1 MSTINFK
8 IVTPEKEVYAEKIDQ
23 VTIDTKEGEI
33 TVLPHHMP
41 LISILRPGEMRIVK
55 DGKEM
60 SMAVLGGFLEIKKD
74 SEVIILADSA
84 ERAEDIDLEKA
95 EEARKRAEELKKQKI
110 VTSDMDYARVS
121 AMLEKELARIKV
133 ARRHHKRRGM
143 WFLSSS

>member
-8 IVTPEKEVYAEKIDQ
+8 IVTPENEVYAEKIDQ

-143 WFLSSS
+143 

>member
-143 WFLSSS
+143 